1 MISYFITGT
10 DTDIGKTFVT
20 GGLALSCVKK
30 GYKTGVFK
38 PLQSGAIETAQG
50 LLAPDI
56 EAIKKLSNKIKCKYS
71 YLLAGEV
78 SPALAANLAGIKISA
93 DKIKKDFINFGK
105 NLDITLVEGAGGLC
119 APAAENLLMCDLIKL
134 LNIPAIIVTGA
145 YLGSINHTLLSI
157 KLLQSQNI
165 PIKGIII
172 NNYPSKTNDIAILNF
187 EKELKSFTDTEIL
200 GIIEKQ
206 EDITAEKLIKIFEN
220 SANRLIS

>member
-20 GGLALSCVKK
+20 GGLALSFVSK

-38 PLQSGAIETAQG
+38 PLQSGAIETSHG

-56 EAIKKLSNKIKCKYS
+56 EAIKKLSDKIQCKYS
-71 YLLAGEV
+71 FLLKGEV

-93 DKIKKDFINFGK
+93 DKIKQDFDDFSKIF
-105 NLDITLVEGAGGLC
+105 DITLVEGADGLC
-119 APAAENLLMCDLIKL
+119 APAAENLLMCDLIKML
-134 LNIPAIIVTGA
+134 DIPTILVTGA

-157 KLLQSQNI
+157 KYLQSQNI

-172 NNYPSKTNDIAILNF
+172 NNFPAKTNDIAILNL
-187 EKELKSFTDTEIL
+187 EKELKNYTNVEIL

-206 EDITAEKLIKIFEN
+206 ENFTEEKLIDIFEKYT
-220 SANRLIS
+220 NRLIS